1 MYFLF
6 LIFTV
11 AFNNWLFVLLQGSEN
26 EVLLKEVLYNSV
38 MMIDY
43 SFINPQAEFSLYANS
58 LKDFAI
64 TWLFVA
70 ELAVQSARYE
80 KKTVYCVAVID
91 EGVSTF

>member
-1 MYFLF
+1 
-6 LIFTV
+6 
-11 AFNNWLFVLLQGSEN
+11 
-26 EVLLKEVLYNSV
+26 

-43 SFINPQAEFSLYANS
+43 SFINPQAEFSLYANN
-58 LKDFAI
+58 LKDFSI